1 MQEFGKNTV
10 YPKTSTKMIRHR
22 VFLWPSWRTAGI
34 LFLEGTIVAQL
45 QVNISCK
52 VKDNSATVYR
62 PKETK

>member
-10 YPKTSTKMIRHR
+10 YPKTSTQMIRHG

-45 QVNISCK
+45 
-52 VKDNSATVYR
+52 
-62 PKETK
+62 